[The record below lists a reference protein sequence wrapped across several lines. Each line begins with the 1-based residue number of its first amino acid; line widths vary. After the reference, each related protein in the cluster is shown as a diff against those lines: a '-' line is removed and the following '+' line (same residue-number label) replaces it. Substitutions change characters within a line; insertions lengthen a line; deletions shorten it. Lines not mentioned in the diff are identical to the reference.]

1 MDSLVNQLFFLLEF
15 SHNSLELCY
24 EKNRQARIRVAE
36 LETENKL
43 LKLQLEQFQL
53 AKMNKLHR
61 RRMAYLAS
69 LSREDQEID
78 DGKESR
84 RENLTCPQCQR
95 QFSTRDG
102 PDFLRHVREC
112 FPCTQEQGAD
122 NDSVDMQSMF

>member
-53 AKMNKLHR
+53 AETNKLHR
-61 RRMAYLAS
+61 RRMAYLTS
-69 LSREDQEID
+69 LSREVD

-84 RENLTCPQCQR
+84 REHLTCPQCQR
-95 QFSTRDG
+95 QFSIRDG
-102 PDFLRHVREC
+102 PGFLRHVREC
-112 FPCTQEQGAD
+112 FPCTQEQGVD
-122 NDSVDMQSMF
+122 NDCVDMQ